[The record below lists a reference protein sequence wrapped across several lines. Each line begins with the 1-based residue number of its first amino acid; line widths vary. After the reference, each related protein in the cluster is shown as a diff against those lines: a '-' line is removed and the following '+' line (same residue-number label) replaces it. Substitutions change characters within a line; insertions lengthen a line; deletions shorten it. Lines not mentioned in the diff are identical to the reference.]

1 MLPSA
6 ARGLEAVFS
15 PSTRLAQVRTASL
28 LGAACA
34 ALPGYGSPC
43 LVCMQL

>member
-15 PSTRLAQVRTASL
+15 PSTRLAQVPHCQAQHAL
-28 LGAACA
+28 CCLAKAAHA
-34 ALPGYGSPC
+34 
-43 LVCMQL
+43 